1 MATLGTMRAR
11 IARELQIDATTF
23 ATEIDA
29 AIFTAIARYDDK
41 DFWFLEAVQTT
52 FTLSATTQY
61 ALTTILPGRSAIKT
75 VSVYINSAGTELQ
88 LRTLEEMLDF
98 DYDQDYTGDPL
109 FWCIDHDRMLIQ
121 PKPRQTYTAEV
132 YYTVRASLTAS
143 ASASGVWTNE
153 AEELVRITAEI
164 DILENRMM
172 DFQTAGIKY
181 RTLAI
186 AKAALDEKT
195 VVRRSQRRLKPWM

>member
-41 DFWFLEAVQTT
+41 DFWFLDATQTT

-61 ALTTILPGRSAIKT
+61 SMATVLPGRSAIKT
-75 VSVYINSAGTELQ
+75 VSVHINGATTELHS
-88 LRTLEEMLDF
+88 RTLEEMLDF
-98 DYDQDYTGDPL
+98 EYDQDYTGDPL
-109 FWCIDHDRMLIQ
+109 FWSVDHDSLLVQ
-121 PKPRQTYTAEV
+121 PKPNRTYTAEV
-132 YYTVRASLTAS
+132 YYTLRRTLTAS

-153 AEELVRITAEI
+153 AEELVRLTAEI
-164 DILENRMM
+164 DILENRMV
-172 DFQTAGIKY
+172 DFQRAQMMY
-181 RTLAI
+181 RGLSI

-195 VVRRSQRRLKPWM
+195 VVRRAQRRLKPWM